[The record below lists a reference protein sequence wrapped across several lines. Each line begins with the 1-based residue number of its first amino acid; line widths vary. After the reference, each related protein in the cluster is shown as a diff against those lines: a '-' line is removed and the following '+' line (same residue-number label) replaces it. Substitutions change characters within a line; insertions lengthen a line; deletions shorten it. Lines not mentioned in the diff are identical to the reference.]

1 MGKTTQMLTRK
12 FHGTYKSRFLFT
24 TALWSIGGSV
34 AGIFVGVVLIGMHG
48 WTIISTAIWLPFGF
62 FIGLISGGFSYI
74 VYGSMYQLM
83 TGLEP
88 PITRNFFERQN
99 E

>member
-1 MGKTTQMLTRK
+1 MEKTTQMLTRK
-12 FHGTYKSRFLFT
+12 FRGTYKSRFLFA

-34 AGIFVGVVLIGMHG
+34 AGFFVGAVLVGMLG
-48 WTIISTAIWLPFGF
+48 WTIIGSAIWLPFGF
-62 FIGLISGGFSYI
+62 FTGLISGGFGYI
-74 VYGSMYQLM
+74 FYGSMYQLM

-88 PITRNFFERQN
+88 PITRNFFERHN